1 MTDFSFYMMA
11 KITIKTNDKKLD
23 KGQLY
28 GRLHRENKKSLH
40 LWYWAETVAMRHH
53 AVISLVKCY
62 ISPLLS
68 EKEEV
73 RQLNI
78 VRIFLIL
85 NNTCWSV
92 FLLIHFHIYFLLTL
106 IYSYSLQHNAIAISL
121 LFQKNITFYWIIKW

>member
-11 KITIKTNDKKLD
+11 KFTIKTNDKRLD

-28 GRLHRENKKSLH
+28 GRLHRENKRSLH

-73 RQLNI
+73 RQLNHTY
-78 VRIFLIL
+78 IL
-85 NNTCWSV
+85 NNTCRSV
-92 FLLIHFHIYFLLTL
+92 FLLIHLINHIYLLFIL
-106 IYSYSLQHNAIAISL
+106 IYSFKCKVTTQRYYYFIIILKYNFL
-121 LFQKNITFYWIIKW
+121 LNG